1 MRNNALND
9 INILFGTKFKVYNDE
24 LFERTFPATKFCNE
38 NDLSI
43 LRSTLA
49 TIKAPLTEVECNNE
63 ILLLEKTL
71 ERLTGRS
78 KFSALKDMLNIVA
91 HSTSNS
97 YIARS
102 ILKAEREKSRNRIS
116 KKMRGYKSLS
126 LT

>member
-9 INILFGTKFKVYNDE
+9 INILFGTKFRGYNDE
-24 LFERTFPATKFCNE
+24 LFERTFPATKFCNDD
-38 NDLSI
+38 DLCI

-49 TIKAPLTEVECNNE
+49 TIKTPLTEVECNNE

-91 HSTSNS
+91 HSASNS

>member
-1 MRNNALND
+1 MKNNTLND
-9 INILFGTKFKVYNDE
+9 INILFGTKFKGYNDE

-38 NDLSI
+38 DDLSI

-49 TIKAPLTEVECNNE
+49 TIRAPLTEGECNNE

-78 KFSALKDMLNIVA
+78 KFSALKDMLKIVA

-97 YIARS
+97 YVARS
-102 ILKAEREKSRNRIS
+102 ILTRREIHSITR
-116 KKMRGYKSLS
+116 
-126 LT
+126 